1 VSFVVLSDEMR
12 LFIAV
17 DLSEEAREAIAAE
30 QQRMAAALGGTK
42 TSLKWVKPDHAH
54 LTLVFL
60 GHVDAGRAASVVE
73 TIGGDVDLAPF
84 DLVLEGTGAFPPRGA
99 PRVLWLGTTRGA
111 PELVA
116 LERRLSSRV
125 AGVGVELEARPFHP
139 HLTLGRWRESRPSD
153 RGRALAAAR
162 PGPIAQVQVRY
173 ATLYESKLSPSGAA
187 YTPLTRANLT
197 PRTEPR
203 T

>member
-1 VSFVVLSDEMR
+1 MR
-12 LFIAV
+12 LFIAI
-17 DLSEEAREAIAAE
+17 DLSDEAREAIVAE
-30 QQRMAAALGGTK
+30 QKRIAAALGGTK
-42 TSLKWVKPDHAH
+42 TSLKWVKADHAH

-60 GHVDAGRAASVVE
+60 GHVDAGRAAAVVE
-73 TIGGDVDLAPF
+73 AVGGDVDIGPF
-84 DLVLEGTGAFPPRGA
+84 DIVLDGVGVFPPRGA
-99 PRVLWLGTTRGA
+99 PRVLWIGTTTGA
-111 PELVA
+111 TGLVA
-116 LERRLSSRV
+116 LARELSTRV
-125 AGVGVELEARPFHP
+125 AGLGVELEARPFHP

-153 RGRALAAAR
+153 RARALAAAR
-162 PGPIAQVQVRY
+162 PGAIARVHISY